1 MLGKKK
7 LPRYVGRGSVR
18 GLANSQLMPWHA
30 SATLHMTKPPTPKLQ
45 KEKEKKSNAWAEDDT
60 SSP

>member
-45 KEKEKKSNAWAEDDT
+45 KEKEKKIQCLGRR
-60 SSP
+60 